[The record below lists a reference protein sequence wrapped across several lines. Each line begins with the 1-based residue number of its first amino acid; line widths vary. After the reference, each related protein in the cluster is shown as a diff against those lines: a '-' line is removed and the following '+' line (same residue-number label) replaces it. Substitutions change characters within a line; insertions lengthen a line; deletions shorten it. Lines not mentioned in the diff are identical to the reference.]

1 MSFRKRLEVVPFKE
15 VKDTLAEERGNQTY
29 VVPEVEI
36 LEKRNAFARFANFG
50 MSVLVSA
57 VVLTQRKQLT
67 TRLRDRALS
76 KPSEP

>member
-36 LEKRNAFARFANFG
+36 LE
-50 MSVLVSA
+50 
-57 VVLTQRKQLT
+57 
-67 TRLRDRALS
+67 
-76 KPSEP
+76 